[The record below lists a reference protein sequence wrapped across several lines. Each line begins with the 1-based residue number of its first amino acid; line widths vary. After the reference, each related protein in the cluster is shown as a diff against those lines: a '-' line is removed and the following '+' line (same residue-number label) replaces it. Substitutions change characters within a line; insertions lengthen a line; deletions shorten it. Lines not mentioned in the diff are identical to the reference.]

1 MKTKINL
8 LLVLISMTSCSQ
20 ETMLSN
26 QVSLDCILSQ
36 PLGEVPENLY
46 LFETIQPSSDYP
58 PFTKKLTVCGI
69 TLVARAEISDSFMKD
84 VAQTVADMFTV
95 DNRIDVAMQE
105 KLLTNL
111 YLYRAVIP
119 IFAGENWSLSQ
130 KEEQLIGQTRA
141 QNSVCDIIMEGVD
154 GQVVEVVEHILHHI
168 SNVGFHHTLPTEW
181 GLSDSSRLYEMAQQ
195 AIASGYFDINDYSEI
210 KAVGERNRVIL
221 QEYAYWIIYTMWNL
235 RKTYGPRESEWSIQT
250 AEELESKLPESSQF
264 VKATIEKIIRCPREG
279 TLRSFIQ

>member
-1 MKTKINL
+1 
-8 LLVLISMTSCSQ
+8 MTSCSQ
-20 ETMLSN
+20 EMMLSN

-69 TLVARAEISDSFMKD
+69 TLVAQDEISDSFMKN

-119 IFAGENWSLSQ
+119 IFAGEDWSLSQ

-181 GLSDSSRLYEMAQQ
+181 GLSDSSRLYEMAQR
-195 AIASGYFDINDYSEI
+195 AISSGYFDIDDYSEI

-221 QEYAYWIIYTMWNL
+221 QEYAYWIIYTTWNL

-264 VKATIEKIIRCPREG
+264 VKATIEKIIRCPRER